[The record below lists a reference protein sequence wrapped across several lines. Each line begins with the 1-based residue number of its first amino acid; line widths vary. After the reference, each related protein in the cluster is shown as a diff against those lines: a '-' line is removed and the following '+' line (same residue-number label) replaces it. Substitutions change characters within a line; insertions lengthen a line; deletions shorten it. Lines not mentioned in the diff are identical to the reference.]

1 MLCRTRFRSPS
12 TKYLDH
18 RPRIDLTVYIYVELN
33 QSISRGQELRSISVH
48 VRSGYPATGKLVN
61 QYYLCHG
68 DCTEPEGGRTEVQST
83 ACMIPAAVQINVGT
97 LKATRIN
104 CRQTGRRQRE
114 TTAVQSQ
121 AKIMMTHKLR
131 KKAYN
136 VQGVQDSALNASFG
150 REVTVQ
156 QVALVRHPATD
167 CKPRLDTRRKS
178 MKIATWNVRTLY
190 QEGKIENVIKEMDRM
205 SLNIVGLAE
214 TRWTGAAVA
223 KVDNKVFIFSGGST
237 HERGVGILFD
247 ESIEKS
253 LKSWCPVSDRVVVAK
268 FAGKPLNMGI
278 VQVYASTSQ
287 QKRKKLNNSMKI

>member
-1 MLCRTRFRSPS
+1 
-12 TKYLDH
+12 
-18 RPRIDLTVYIYVELN
+18 
-33 QSISRGQELRSISVH
+33 
-48 VRSGYPATGKLVN
+48 
-61 QYYLCHG
+61 
-68 DCTEPEGGRTEVQST
+68 
-83 ACMIPAAVQINVGT
+83 MIPAALQVSVGT
-97 LKATRIN
+97 LKATRVN

-121 AKIMMTHKLR
+121 AKIMMIHKLR

-156 QVALVRHPATD
+156 QVAPGHHPATD

-205 SLNIVGLAE
+205 NLNIVGLAE
-214 TRWTGAAVA
+214 TRWTEAAVT

-268 FAGKPLNMGI
+268 FAGKPLDMGI
-278 VQVYASTSQ
+278 VQVYAPTSTAEEEEVEQFYEDLDKAMKCLKSQ
-287 QKRKKLNNSMKI
+287 DIKIVMGDFNAKVGSERE

>member
-1 MLCRTRFRSPS
+1 MSNN
-12 TKYLDH
+12 
-18 RPRIDLTVYIYVELN
+18 LN
-33 QSISRGQELRSISVH
+33 L
-48 VRSGYPATGKLVN
+48 N
-61 QYYLCHG
+61 
-68 DCTEPEGGRTEVQST
+68 GRTVVQST
-83 ACMIPAAVQINVGT
+83 AICMIPAALQVSVGT
-97 LKATRIN
+97 LKATRVN
-104 CRQTGRRQRE
+104 CRQTGRKQRE

-156 QVALVRHPATD
+156 QVAPGRHPATE

-205 SLNIVGLAE
+205 NLNIVGLAE
-214 TRWTGAAVA
+214 TRWKGAAVV
-223 KVDNKVFIFSGGST
+223 KIDNKVFIFSGGST

-268 FAGKPLNMGI
+268 FAGKPLDMGI
-278 VQVYASTSQ
+278 VQVYAPTSTAEEEEVEQFYEDLDKAMKCLKSQ
-287 QKRKKLNNSMKI
+287 DIKIVWGTLMQK

>member
-1 MLCRTRFRSPS
+1 
-12 TKYLDH
+12 
-18 RPRIDLTVYIYVELN
+18 
-33 QSISRGQELRSISVH
+33 
-48 VRSGYPATGKLVN
+48 
-61 QYYLCHG
+61 
-68 DCTEPEGGRTEVQST
+68 
-83 ACMIPAAVQINVGT
+83 MIPAALQVSVGT
-97 LKATRIN
+97 LKATRVN

-156 QVALVRHPATD
+156 QVAPGRHLATD

-178 MKIATWNVRTLY
+178 MKIATWNVITLY

-205 SLNIVGLAE
+205 NLNIVGLAE

-223 KVDNKVFIFSGGST
+223 KADNKVLYFQEEA
-237 HERGVGILFD
+237 H
-247 ESIEKS
+247 
-253 LKSWCPVSDRVVVAK
+253 
-268 FAGKPLNMGI
+268 
-278 VQVYASTSQ
+278 
-287 QKRKKLNNSMKI
+287 MKEE